1 MITDVLQ
8 LALTVLFGSLAGGI
22 TNSIAIWMLFHP
34 YQPPRL
40 FGRRLRALQ
49 GAIPKNKARLAAAVG
64 RTVGTRLLTG
74 EDLARTVAEPGFREA
89 FDERLRSF
97 LDAVLARERGPLAE
111 ELAPGVAAELRRLLH
126 DAAVNLLARL
136 DAYLESDEFHAA
148 ALRWADAL
156 SAELGD
162 QPISDVLT
170 PEREAALAE
179 RADTWLA
186 QVLGGEGFERTV
198 REYLDRSAERLLDP
212 TRTFQDVV
220 PVGLVAAVERA
231 ISAYLPI
238 ALERLGSLLEAPG
251 ARARVERVL
260 HEILDRFMKDLKF
273 HQRIVAALII
283 TPETVQR
290 VLEAIEAEGA
300 NKISELLQ
308 DPDVRD
314 AMARSVND
322 AIVDF
327 LRRPVTSVLGKPGDR
342 SVEEAKETVAGWALN
357 LARDPAT
364 RAFLLERLRT
374 MLHAAENRTWGDVLG
389 RIPRD
394 RVADAIVAAARSERA
409 RALYRDGAAR
419 LVAAVLERPIGRP
432 ADRLP
437 PDAIDRLE
445 RALADPLW
453 AWIQEQVPPIAQR
466 VDISRRV
473 EQKMLDYPT
482 ERLEELI
489 RGVTDRELRLIV
501 RIGYG
506 LGAVI
511 GLVSGVLSLLL

>member
-1 MITDVLQ
+1 MIAEAVQ
-8 LALTVLFGSLAGGI
+8 FALTVLFGSLAGGI

-34 YQPPRL
+34 YEPPRL
-40 FGRRLRALQ
+40 FGRRITSLQ

-74 EDLARTVAEPGFREA
+74 EDLARTVAEPSFREA
-89 FDERLRSF
+89 FDERLRRF
-97 LDAVLARERGPLAE
+97 LEAVLARERGPLAA
-111 ELAPGVAAELRRLLH
+111 ELAPGLAAELRRLLEE
-126 DAAVNLLARL
+126 AAATLLARL
-136 DAYLESDEFHAA
+136 DAYLESDEFRAA
-148 ALRWADAL
+148 ALRWAD
-156 SAELGD
+156 SFIAEFGS

-179 RADTWLA
+179 RADQWIA
-186 QVLGGEGFERTV
+186 QLVGGEGFERTV

-212 TRTFQDVV
+212 SRTFQDIL
-220 PVGLVAAVERA
+220 PIGLVAAVERA
-231 ISAYLPI
+231 IASYLPI
-238 ALERLGSLLEAPG
+238 ALERLGGLLEDPG

-364 RAFLLERLRT
+364 RAFLLERLRA

-394 RVADAIVAAARSERA
+394 RIADAIVAAARSERA
-409 RALYRDGAAR
+409 RALYRDAAAR
-419 LVAAVLERPIGRP
+419 VVTAILERPIGRP
-432 ADRLP
+432 LDHLP
-437 PDAIDRLE
+437 PNTIERLE
-445 RALADPLW
+445 AALAEPLW
-453 AWIQEQVPPIAQR
+453 AWLQEQVPPVAQR

-473 EQKMLDYPT
+473 EQKMLEYPT

-501 RIGYG
+501 RLGYL
-506 LGAVI
+506 LGAII
-511 GLVSGVLSLLL
+511 GLISGTLSLLV

>member
-1 MITDVLQ
+1 RAVGHRRPGGAGRRRCATRGGRRAGRPHARARPGVAHRGAGRRARGRAARGGCAARARCGRRRRPRARRAVRRPRLGRAARRAAQRVRTRAPRPGVIASVLQ
-8 LALTVLFGSLAGGI
+8 LALTVLFGALAGGI
-22 TNSIAIWMLFHP
+22 TNTIAIWMLFHP

-40 FGRRLRALQ
+40 WGRRLRSFQ

-89 FDERLRSF
+89 FDERLRDF
-97 LDAVLARERGPLAE
+97 LEAILSRERGPLAE
-111 ELAPGVAAELRRLLH
+111 ELAPGVAAELRHLLH

-156 SAELGD
+156 TAELGD

-212 TRTFQDVV
+212 SRTFQDVV

-273 HQRIVAALII
+273 
-283 TPETVQR
+283 
-290 VLEAIEAEGA
+290 
-300 NKISELLQ
+300 
-308 DPDVRD
+308 
-314 AMARSVND
+314 
-322 AIVDF
+322 
-327 LRRPVTSVLGKPGDR
+327 
-342 SVEEAKETVAGWALN
+342 
-357 LARDPAT
+357 
-364 RAFLLERLRT
+364 
-374 MLHAAENRTWGDVLG
+374 
-389 RIPRD
+389 
-394 RVADAIVAAARSERA
+394 
-409 RALYRDGAAR
+409 
-419 LVAAVLERPIGRP
+419 
-432 ADRLP
+432 
-437 PDAIDRLE
+437 
-445 RALADPLW
+445 
-453 AWIQEQVPPIAQR
+453 
-466 VDISRRV
+466 
-473 EQKMLDYPT
+473 
-482 ERLEELI
+482 
-489 RGVTDRELRLIV
+489 
-501 RIGYG
+501 
-506 LGAVI
+506 
-511 GLVSGVLSLLL
+511 